1 MCFLIFSVYTY
12 STVWYYRLMSIICY
26 SRGAAEEVTGSR
38 HYIEID
44 GGYLVQI
51 DGGAFQG
58 RRQDSEE
65 KNRDSAT
72 DVREVDA
79 VLLTH
84 AHFDH
89 CGMIPLLAVHG
100 YEGPVYATSAT
111 CDLASLIMY
120 DSAKIQASD
129 IAFLEKQA
137 VRKGIKFTGAPLY
150 TAEDVERTMLLMQVV
165 PYRESVT
172 ISPQISARFLDAGHI
187 LGSSQIV
194 LEVKDHTGRSV
205 TIAYSGDLGRKDK
218 PIIADPEPLPDV
230 DYLVLESTYGDRLH
244 QPAEDAMS
252 ALADVVNATVARGGK
267 VVIPAFAIERTQELV
282 YLLHLLTDLGR
293 IPELPIYIDSPMA
306 INATK
311 IFQDH
316 PECYDEETR
325 AAFIVHHENPFGF
338 SKLIY
343 TRSVESSKRINEEKG
358 PAIIISADG
367 MCEAGRIRH
376 HLVHTIEDPANT
388 ILIVGYMAQ
397 NTLGRRILDGQ
408 RMVKIFHDQFEVRA
422 KVERIEAFSAH
433 ADYRELTAHVKALDL
448 KRLKMVFLV
457 HGEPDAQA
465 ALRQRLLDAGV
476 ADVRIVRYGER
487 YELR

>member
-1 MCFLIFSVYTY
+1 MRTSC
-12 STVWYYRLMSIICY
+12 YYLFMSIICY

-44 GGYLVQI
+44 GTYVVQI

-58 RRQDSEE
+58 RRQESEE
-65 KNRDSAT
+65 KNRESAA

-89 CGMIPLLAVHG
+89 SGMIPLLTVNG
-100 YEGPVYATSAT
+100 YEGPIYATSAT

-129 IAFLEKQA
+129 IAFLTKQA
-137 VRKGIKFTGAPLY
+137 ARKGIEFSGTPLY
-150 TAEDVERTMLLMQVV
+150 TAEDVERTLLLMQDV
-165 PYRESVT
+165 PYREPVS
-172 ISPQISARFLDAGHI
+172 ISPQMSARFLDAGHI

-194 LEVKDHTGRSV
+194 LEVKDHTGKQISV
-205 TIAYSGDLGRKDK
+205 AYSGDLGRKDK

-230 DYLVLESTYGDRLH
+230 DYLFLESTYGDRLH
-244 QPAEDAMS
+244 QPSDDAMK
-252 ALADVVNATVARGGK
+252 ALADVVNDTVARGGK

-325 AAFIVHHENPFGF
+325 EAFLIHHKNPFGF
-338 SKLIY
+338 TKLIY
-343 TRSVESSKRINEEKG
+343 TRSVESSKQINEEKG

-408 RMVKIFHDQFEVRA
+408 RIVRIFHDQFEVRA

-433 ADYRELTAHVKALDL
+433 ADYRELTAHVRAMDL
-448 KRLKMVFLV
+448 ERLRTVFLV
-457 HGEPDAQA
+457 HGEPEAQE
-465 ALRQRLLDAGV
+465 ALRLRLLDAGV
-476 ADVRIVRYGER
+476 RDVRIVRYGER
-487 YELR
+487 YQLI